1 MLNQSNIYFP
11 MLLQFLNGTA
21 LQELVIYWG
30 KQDGHLYYTEKV
42 SLCLHNGQN
51 GMEEVFPVAPFLQLV
66 TLLEA
71 FRFHFFGMQ
80 KCPVGVTGTILS

>member
-1 MLNQSNIYFP
+1 MEFV
-11 MLLQFLNGTA
+11 LNGVEASPSAVTIHRIS
-21 LQELVIYWG
+21 QEVLY
-30 KQDGHLYYTEKV
+30 HLHLEKV
-42 SLCLHNGQN
+42 SFCLHNGQN
-51 GMEEVFPVAPFLQLV
+51 GMEEVSPVAPFLQLV